1 MGDSNLSDEALAE
14 LLTLT
19 REVDNQGTI
28 TYRNAAGQLHRTHGP
43 ATIRTSG
50 LMTWQQNGQL
60 HRVDGPAIIYG
71 DGAESWWLDG
81 QMHRDDGPA
90 ETWPDGT
97 EYWWLHG
104 RLIDNNEP
112 PVCP

>member
-60 HRVDGPAIIYG
+60 HRVDGPA
-71 DGAESWWLDG
+71 
-81 QMHRDDGPA
+81 